1 MKEQK
6 EIDSEKIVAVS
17 VSAIILLCIFGF
29 FLHKIN
35 YMNFE
40 TIILALFAS
49 VVIPYRFFTELDKE
63 NERPL

>member
-1 MKEQK
+1 MRDKK

-17 VSAIILLCIFGF
+17 VSAIILLGIFGF
-29 FLHKIN
+29 FLYKIDL
-35 YMNFE
+35 MNAQ

-49 VVIPYRFFTELDKE
+49 VVIPYRFFTELDNR